1 MKTPDLAKQFFSF
14 EGLDGC
20 GKSTQIQ
27 HLASFLSSQGHSIT
41 HIREPGGCP
50 ISEQIRQTLLV
61 NKNTNMSTMS
71 EFLLYWAARA
81 QLVHEV
87 ITPALRNGDIVLAD
101 RFGWSTYAYQGYG
114 RGMNLEPI
122 QYLRNLA
129 CGKIWPSHTILLD
142 IPPAVMRKRL
152 NAGNKNPDRME
163 SQDNDFF
170 TRTREG
176 YLTLTRENPE
186 SFTVV
191 DGNMDICIIE
201 KIIRKAILKRLQK

>member
-1 MKTPDLAKQFFSF
+1 MSTPDIAERFFSF

-27 HLASFLSSQGHSIT
+27 YLARFLTSKGYSIT

-50 ISEQIRQTLLV
+50 ISEQIRQTLLYK
-61 NKNTNMSTMS
+61 KNANMSTMS

-81 QLVHEV
+81 QLVHEI
-87 ITPALRNGDIVLAD
+87 ITPALKNGNIVLAD
-101 RFGWSTYAYQGYG
+101 RFGWSTFAYQGYG
-114 RGMNLEPI
+114 RGMDLASI
-122 QYLRNLA
+122 HYLRNLA
-129 CGKIWPSHTILLD
+129 CGKIWPSFTVLLD
-142 IPPAVMRKRL
+142 IPPAVMRKRI
-152 NAGNKNPDRME
+152 NAENKNPDRME
-163 SQDNDFF
+163 SQNNDFF

-191 DGNMDICIIE
+191 DGNLDISIIE
-201 KIIRKAILKRLQK
+201 EKIRTAILKRLQK